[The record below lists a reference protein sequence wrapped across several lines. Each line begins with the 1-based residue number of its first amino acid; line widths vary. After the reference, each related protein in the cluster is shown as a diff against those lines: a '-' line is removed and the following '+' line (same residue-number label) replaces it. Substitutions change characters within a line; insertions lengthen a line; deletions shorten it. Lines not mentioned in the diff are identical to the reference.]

1 MMNKIHLIQN
11 DYRDL
16 LKSLLSGMNRDNVL
30 EALDEINI
38 FWIRHIKEVE
48 LYLIYW
54 FSGADSYVFTAATM
68 INYKAKEHLPFLLIG
83 EKHVFDDPLTTYT
96 EILSEIPE
104 GKYADFWYRQ
114 IRKTAEDNLMLLENI
129 KEKIVILP
137 LREFMPLDK
146 NTELFE
152 LGDLAFLNLF
162 EGIDSVKDFLQ
173 KCDSMEDVVRYF
185 RNGLNDII
193 VFSENDNFTLPV
205 AERFKLALNDIQYM
219 INTDG
224 SEAYVFYK
232 IITSYLMQA
241 LDIINSCM
249 LFNCV
254 PYIRNKLTFHYIL
267 LLLDIMSKDDKLLLF
282 RYKSYIAFVVCRLCD
297 TEKFSSICLDKFI
310 EKKNETNFYRNLL
323 KDLESKGINE
333 TNFSGYMIEPIVI
346 SHLEKFYQEL
356 ELCSSSN

>member
-1 MMNKIHLIQN
+1 MT
-11 DYRDL
+11 R
-16 LKSLLSGMNRDNVL
+16 
-30 EALDEINI
+30 
-38 FWIRHIKEVE
+38 
-48 LYLIYW
+48 
-54 FSGADSYVFTAATM
+54 
-68 INYKAKEHLPFLLIG
+68 
-83 EKHVFDDPLTTYT
+83 YT
-96 EILSEIPE
+96 ETLSRIPE
-104 GKYADFWYRQ
+104 VKYADFWYRQ

-129 KEKIVILP
+129 KERILILP

-146 NTELFE
+146 NTNLFE

-162 EGIDSVKDFLQ
+162 EGIDSVKGFLQ
-173 KCDSMEDVVRYF
+173 KCDSIEDVVRYI
-185 RNGLNDII
+185 RNGLDNII
-193 VFSENDNFTLPV
+193 VFSENDDLTLPV
-205 AERFKLALNDIQYM
+205 AERFKSALSDIQHI

-232 IITSYLMQA
+232 IIISFLMQA

-249 LFNCV
+249 LFNCI

-282 RYKSYIAFVVCRLCD
+282 RYKSYIAFVICRLCD
-297 TEKFSSICLDKFI
+297 TEKIGSICLDKFI
-310 EKKNETNFYRNLL
+310 EKKNETNFYCILL

-356 ELCSSSN
+356 ELCSLSN